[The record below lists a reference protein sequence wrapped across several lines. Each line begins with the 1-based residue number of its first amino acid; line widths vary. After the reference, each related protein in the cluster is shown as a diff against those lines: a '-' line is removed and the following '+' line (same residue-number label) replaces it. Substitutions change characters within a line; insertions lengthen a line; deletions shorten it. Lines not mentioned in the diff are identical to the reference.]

1 MAFDRVNIDF
11 EPQLFNL
18 KSKSSFNRE
27 FEYVYFFFDGANLK
41 NIRDYPKDYLEYLK
55 GLGLEIPKFDSENI
69 NAHNWWGEISD
80 LSRDLNSKITALE
93 IAQQN
98 DLCPKEV
105 TLINNIQEIAAILKA
120 NPEKDFFIRDP
131 YLAAGNNSLIC
142 SQSSFN
148 KKFVE
153 KLLIEGPLILAPY
166 YKRLMDVG
174 FIFNHGEIE
183 FLWNLNSKD
192 GKFKGGIVYRDDL
205 DLFNLI
211 EDKWGLKKEG
221 ILETQKKIYDLY
233 KDRGAGGLIQFDS
246 FFYEEDDQVK
256 YYPLVEANYRKSFGL
271 FINRLKPFLPEGGVG
286 IFLNLTSKDL
296 LSCESF
302 TDRAQQLG
310 DLIYQEKRGIIP
322 LSPQDGMFSSFF
334 VVGQSL
340 KEINEM
346 AQKLWGNISVSNR
359 SLSPSLLLEQFL
371 L

>member
-18 KSKSSFNRE
+18 KNKSSFNRE

-41 NIRDYPKDYLEYLK
+41 NVRDYPKDYLEYLK
-55 GLGLEIPKFDSENI
+55 GLGLKIPKFDPENK

-105 TLINNIQEIAAILKA
+105 ILVNNTQDIITILEE
-120 NPEKDFFIRDP
+120 NPEKYFFIRDP
-131 YLAAGNNSLIC
+131 YLAAGNNTLIC
-142 SQSSFN
+142 SQNSFN

-153 KLLIEGPLILAPY
+153 GPLIMAPY
-166 YKRLMDVG
+166 YKRLMDLG
-174 FIFNHGEIE
+174 FIFNYGEIE
-183 FLWNLNSKD
+183 LLWNLNSKD
-192 GKFKGGIVYRDDL
+192 GKFKGGIVFKDET
-205 DLFNLI
+205 DLFNFI
-211 EDKWGLKKEG
+211 EKKWGFKKEE
-221 ILETQKKIYDLY
+221 IFETQKKIFDLY
-233 KDRGAGGLIQFDS
+233 KDRGAGDLIQFDS
-246 FFYEEDDQVK
+246 FFYEEDDRVK

-296 LSCESF
+296 LPCESF
-302 TDRAQQLG
+302 AKRIEQIG
-310 DLIYQEKRGIIP
+310 DLLYQNKRGVIP

-334 VVGQSL
+334 VVGPSL
-340 KEINEM
+340 IEINEM
-346 AQKLWGNISVSNR
+346 AQKLWGNISLSTR
-359 SLSPSLLLEQFL
+359 PISPSLLLEQFL